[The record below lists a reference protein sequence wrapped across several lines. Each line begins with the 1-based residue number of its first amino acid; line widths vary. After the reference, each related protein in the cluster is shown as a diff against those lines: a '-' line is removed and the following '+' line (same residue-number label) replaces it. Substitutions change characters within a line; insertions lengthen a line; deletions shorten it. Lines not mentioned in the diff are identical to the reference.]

1 MLGIWQEALDSIQI
15 CKKESWKHLEGCK
28 FCCLFGKTE
37 VQTEDEDEDEDEN
50 DVVNDPKDPDFS
62 PTLWEI
68 MRISLILVCTQ

>member
-15 CKKESWKHLEGCK
+15 CKKGCK

-37 VQTEDEDEDEDEN
+37 VQPDDEDEDEN